1 MKRKYYRR
9 KSEKPRQLLKSYK
22 KYKEEINYGKI

>member
-9 KSEKPRQLLKSYK
+9 KSEKPRQLLKAYK
-22 KYKEEINYGKI
+22 RIKGGNNYGKI